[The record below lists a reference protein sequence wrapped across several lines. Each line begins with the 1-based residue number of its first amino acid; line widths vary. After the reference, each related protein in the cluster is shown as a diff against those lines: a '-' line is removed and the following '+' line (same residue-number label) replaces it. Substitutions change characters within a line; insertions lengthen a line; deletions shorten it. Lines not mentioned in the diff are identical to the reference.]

1 MQKPD
6 VSIEN
11 PENFNIPKNIEDLVI
26 SIFSILNEN
35 MNVVVGITFID
46 DIEMTE
52 LNNNYRG
59 IQNPTDVL
67 SFEAGVIDPENG
79 KTILGDIVICYPFVS
94 RQAKILR
101 NDIEDEIKLMVIH
114 GLLHLLGFD
123 HDDEKSKQIMWEK
136 QDQILKAEKI
146 FLNKIPE

>member
-1 MQKPD
+1 MQKPE

-11 PENFNIPKNIEDLVI
+11 PENFNIPKNIEDLV
-26 SIFSILNEN
+26 FSILSILCEN
-35 MNVVVGITFID
+35 IYVIVNITFIN
-46 DIEMTE
+46 DIKMIE

-67 SFEAGVIDPENG
+67 SFEARVIDPENG

-94 RQAKILR
+94 RQAKTLQ
-101 NDIEDEIKLMVIH
+101 NDIYDEIKLMVIH
-114 GLLHLLGFD
+114 GLLHLLGYD
-123 HDDEKSKQIMWEK
+123 HDDEESKQIMWDK

-146 FLNKIPE
+146 LLNKIPE